1 MTVKLGYTI
10 LYVDDVRSTIDFYQ
24 AAFRLAE
31 RFVTPEGDYGE
42 LDTGETTLAFAS
54 NSLGEA
60 NLSTAGG
67 FARLDPNGPPPGV
80 SITFVAEDV
89 AATAKSAVAAGARL
103 YVDPID
109 KPWGQTVAYVIDPN
123 GALIEIATAVSP

>member
-1 MTVKLGYTI
+1 
-10 LYVDDVRSTIDFYQ
+10 
-24 AAFRLAE
+24 
-31 RFVTPEGDYGE
+31 
-42 LDTGETTLAFAS
+42 
-54 NSLGEA
+54 
-60 NLSTAGG
+60 
-67 FARLDPNGPPPGV
+67 
-80 SITFVAEDV
+80 VAEDV